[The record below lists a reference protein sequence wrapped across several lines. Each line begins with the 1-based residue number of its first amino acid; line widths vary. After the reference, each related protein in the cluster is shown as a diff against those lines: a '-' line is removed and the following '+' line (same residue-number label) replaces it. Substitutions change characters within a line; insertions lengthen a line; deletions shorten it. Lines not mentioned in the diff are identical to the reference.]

1 MRQDETQFQLSKD
14 TTLDRRSVQEQE
26 DSEQL
31 QQHDI
36 SNTQPRDEDGDVD
49 ASLLSATKLQDSAG
63 NRHSGDSGGGCRKL
77 PAEVLSLERIGGKV
91 EVEKVGARRSW
102 PLLQFLVHGFSS
114 YVYNLQLNQ
123 SPWDVITFHDDNI
136 IDQQPLLVAP
146 PPPAS
151 SSYQLDGYDCC
162 VVNET
167 FSDSQQSITSM
178 KLDDNGET
186 KKMNFLDNNIAD
198 VPADCSDFEKDEEMV
213 DVDNNVPTMCVK
225 NDGKGW
231 QCSREAKRGYNLC
244 EHHFAQGKKH
254 CSSNNSAQYS
264 TTTAANSDTEIK
276 HTVAMVAEP
285 TPSSRARPHRPKKS
299 SSSEYYYYSGFG
311 PLWGKKRGPSTG
323 KKNNNTA
330 PPVAGAAAI
339 YSSHDS
345 TTQGGQSSSP
355 QMDNEGVEHVEDD
368 GDDGEEVENCKLIK
382 RARKPIKARSLKS
395 LM

>member
-1 MRQDETQFQLSKD
+1 MRIRK
-14 TTLDRRSVQEQE
+14 
-26 DSEQL
+26 
-31 QQHDI
+31 HAKI
-36 SNTQPRDEDGDVD
+36 S
-49 ASLLSATKLQDSAG
+49 
-63 NRHSGDSGGGCRKL
+63 
-77 PAEVLSLERIGGKV
+77 
-91 EVEKVGARRSW
+91 
-102 PLLQFLVHGFSS
+102 PLLYTCSPFPGPHLC
-114 YVYNLQLNQ
+114 QLNQ
-123 SPWDVITFHDDNI
+123 SPWDVITFPDDNNI

-151 SSYQLDGYDCC
+151 SSYQLDGYDCR

-167 FSDSQQSITSM
+167 FSDSQQS
-178 KLDDNGET
+178 
-186 KKMNFLDNNIAD
+186 
-198 VPADCSDFEKDEEMV
+198 DFEKDEEMV
-213 DVDNNVPTMCVK
+213 DGDNNVTTMCVK

-231 QCSREAKRGYNLC
+231 QCSREAKRGHNLC

-264 TTTAANSDTEIK
+264 TTAAANSDTEIK
-276 HTVAMVAEP
+276 QTVAMVAEP
-285 TPSSRARPHRPKKS
+285 TPSSRGRPHRPKKS

-323 KKNNNTA
+323 KNNNNTA

-355 QMDNEGVEHVEDD
+355 QMDDEGAEHVEDED
-368 GDDGEEVENCKLIK
+368 DDGEEVENCKLIK

>member
-1 MRQDETQFQLSKD
+1 MRIRK
-14 TTLDRRSVQEQE
+14 
-26 DSEQL
+26 
-31 QQHDI
+31 HAKI
-36 SNTQPRDEDGDVD
+36 S
-49 ASLLSATKLQDSAG
+49 
-63 NRHSGDSGGGCRKL
+63 
-77 PAEVLSLERIGGKV
+77 
-91 EVEKVGARRSW
+91 
-102 PLLQFLVHGFSS
+102 PLLYTCSPFPGPHLCRLS
-114 YVYNLQLNQ
+114 Q
-123 SPWDVITFHDDNI
+123 SPWDVITFPDDNNI
-136 IDQQPLLVAP
+136 FDQQPLLVAP

-186 KKMNFLDNNIAD
+186 KKMNFLDTNIAD

-213 DVDNNVPTMCVK
+213 DGDNNVTTMCVK

-231 QCSREAKRGYNLC
+231 QCSREAKRAHNLC

-276 HTVAMVAEP
+276 QTVAIVAEP
-285 TPSSRARPHRPKKS
+285 TPSSRGRPHRPKKS

-368 GDDGEEVENCKLIK
+368 GDDGDDGEEVENCKLMK